1 MSGLGNAVSAVRVM
15 SPLLKSS
22 QPAYVDM
29 NSDADIVTR
38 LKFIAKIGRNEKI
51 NTYHMFIQPDDIM
64 TKLSRTFWNKDTRSR
79 AEQFIL
85 STVHRAMSIIE
96 HYVDLHSR
104 LADPNERDLCMST
117 FRNLIL
123 DLDNSR
129 KGIYNLKDTYAT
141 DQNFECKMESVL
153 QLIEA
158 KLGIYNKVL
167 SEVAGDDSREVTV
180 VTPASTSPPS
190 SSPFE

>member
-15 SPLLKSS
+15 SPLLKGS

-29 NSDADIVTR
+29 NSDADIITR

-51 NTYHMFIQPDDIM
+51 NTYHMFIQPDDM
-64 TKLSRTFWNKDTRSR
+64 LTKISRTFWNKDTRSR

-85 STVHRAMSIIE
+85 STVHRALAIIE
-96 HYVDLHSR
+96 HYIDLQPR
-104 LADPNERDLCMST
+104 LADPNERELCMST

-129 KGIYNLKDTYAT
+129 KGIYNLKDTYST
-141 DQNFECKMESVL
+141 DQNFECKMEG
-153 QLIEA
+153 
-158 KLGIYNKVL
+158 KRWP
-167 SEVAGDDSREVTV
+167 GDCH
-180 VTPASTSPPS
+180 
-190 SSPFE
+190 